1 MSSLLE
7 RYLLNRGD
15 FNESEINTILAS
27 GELKNVQ
34 KKQVI
39 LRDIETRRQTIF
51 VCSGCIQISRIGKTG
66 TEHIIRFA
74 TTNCWVGNFGNH
86 RGEFPGGHSIVAIE
100 DGEIIQ
106 WSNQTIEKLQK
117 ELPKFKDLHME
128 IRGELIE
135 ECFNRIFTL
144 VSLDAKD
151 KYNDYIKTYPELQ
164 GRVPLSIVATYL
176 GVTRETLTRLRKNIY
191 ISI

>member
-1 MSSLLE
+1 MFSILE

-15 FNESEINTILAS
+15 FSVSEVDTIIAS
-27 GELKNVQ
+27 GDLKNVR
-34 KKQVI
+34 KKQVL
-39 LRDIETRRQTIF
+39 LRNMETKRQTLF
-51 VCSGCIQISRIGKTG
+51 VCSGCLQVSRIGKTG

-74 TTNCWVGNFGNH
+74 TTNCWVGNFGNY
-86 RGEFPGGHSIVAIE
+86 RGEFPGGHAVVAIE
-100 DGEIIQ
+100 DGEVMQ
-106 WSNQTIEKLQK
+106 WSNQTIERLQK
-117 ELPKFKDLHME
+117 EIPKFKDLHME

-135 ECFNRIFTL
+135 ACFNRIFTL

-164 GRVPLSIVATYL
+164 GRIPLSVVATYL

-191 ISI
+191 VSI